1 MSCDALKLFA
11 ERHSC
16 YELNSH
22 INVSHE
28 DLISIV
34 RDILKIYPSSF
45 NAQSARVL
53 ILFGK
58 QHLKLWQLTEEALL
72 KTAPSGKSDAI
83 RKRISSFAQAHGS
96 LLFFDDMN
104 IISNLK
110 EKMPLY
116 AENFA
121 NWASQS
127 NAMLQVMI
135 WIALAQKQIGANLQ
149 HYNPLIDDAVHKT
162 FETPD
167 SWKLVAQMPF
177 GGITTPPLPH
187 YFEDIEAKLVIKT

>member
-1 MSCDALKLFA
+1 M
-11 ERHSC
+11 
-16 YELNSH
+16 
-22 INVSHE
+22 
-28 DLISIV
+28 
-34 RDILKIYPSSF
+34 
-45 NAQSARVL
+45 
-53 ILFGK
+53 
-58 QHLKLWQLTEEALL
+58 L
-72 KTAPSGKSDAI
+72 KTAPPEKSNAI

-96 LLFFDDMN
+96 LLFFDDMD

-135 WIALAQKQIGANLQ
+135 WIALAQQKIGANLQ
-149 HYNPLIDDAVHKT
+149 HYNPLIDDEVHNT

-177 GGITTPPLPH
+177 GGVTTQPLPH
-187 YFEDIEAKLVIKT
+187 YFEDIEAKFVIKK